1 MYLLRRFLAVLRV
14 ALTVFHVVWGKVS
27 MLTNLPQLIILN
39 MGTTNVI
46 FSRVVMFSVAQ
57 EYKHLKSLLLYVFG
71 EI

>member
-1 MYLLRRFLAVLRV
+1 
-14 ALTVFHVVWGKVS
+14 